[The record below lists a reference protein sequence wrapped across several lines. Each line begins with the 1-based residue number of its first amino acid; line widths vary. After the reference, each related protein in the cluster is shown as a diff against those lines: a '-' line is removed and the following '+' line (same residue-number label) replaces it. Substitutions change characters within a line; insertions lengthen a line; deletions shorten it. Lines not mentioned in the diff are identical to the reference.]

1 MSKAAFREFFEP
13 VKLAISGWARMPL
26 PQIHLGY
33 RAFRMAHGLVKPAND
48 A

>member
-1 MSKAAFREFFEP
+1 MSRTAFRAFFEP
-13 VKLAISGWARMPL
+13 VKLAVCGWACLPL

-33 RAFRMAHGLVKPAND
+33 RAFSLAQGQIRPAND